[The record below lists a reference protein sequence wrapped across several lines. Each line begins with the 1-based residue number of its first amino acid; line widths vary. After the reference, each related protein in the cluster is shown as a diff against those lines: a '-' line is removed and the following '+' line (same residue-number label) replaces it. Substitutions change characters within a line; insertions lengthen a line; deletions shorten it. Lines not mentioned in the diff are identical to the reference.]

1 MGLEEV
7 LFSTQE
13 IRNYLKLFS
22 ESQWDRV
29 CKSTLLIG
37 ILRLQELMQR
47 CGEQSL
53 ANLSIDAIDELVVA
67 ATKKAAKRKRKIQ
80 QEPKQSE
87 RLVKTPAHA
96 NLRFEEILRYQNL
109 GAPPQTDRTS
119 SAQKP

>member
-1 MGLEEV
+1 V
-7 LFSTQE
+7 LYSTQE

-22 ESQWDRV
+22 EAQWNRV

-80 QEPKQSE
+80 QQEPTKP
-87 RLVKTPAHA
+87 V
-96 NLRFEEILRYQNL
+96 NLRFEEIMRYQNL
-109 GAPPQTDRTS
+109 DNPPQTDRTS
-119 SAQKP
+119 SA